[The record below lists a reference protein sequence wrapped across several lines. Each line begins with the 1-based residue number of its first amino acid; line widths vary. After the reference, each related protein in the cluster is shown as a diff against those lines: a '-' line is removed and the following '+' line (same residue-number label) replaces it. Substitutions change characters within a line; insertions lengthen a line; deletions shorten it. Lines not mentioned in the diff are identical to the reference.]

1 MGEAVEGMYCFA
13 STVVDGKVDIT
24 LEDGTIVTKDELLT
38 VTFQHRTKVLN
49 AVLTVL
55 NAVLFWLTVL
65 TAVPTVL
72 TLLTVFITVLSLYA
86 LTECC
91 AHRRR
96 CLGWGGEPY

>member
-65 TAVPTVL
+65 TADCAYC
-72 TLLTVFITVLSLYA
+72 SLYS
-86 LTECC
+86 LCSLLC
-91 AHRRR
+91 SVSMH
-96 CLGWGGEPY
+96 